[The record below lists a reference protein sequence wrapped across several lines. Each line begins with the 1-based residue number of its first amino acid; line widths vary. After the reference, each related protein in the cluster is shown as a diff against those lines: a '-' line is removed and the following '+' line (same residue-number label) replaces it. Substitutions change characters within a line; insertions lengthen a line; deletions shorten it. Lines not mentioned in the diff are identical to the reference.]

1 MKVTVFKQG
10 TNYYTR
16 MMHNGKRVSRCL
28 DTAEKG
34 IAIQRAKQ
42 LKIDMLAGRW
52 EQIEESASRRTCCT
66 ISEIAEAYQNAGESR
81 FARHGKPQPQT
92 IEANLGAFSRVT
104 GGIDGR
110 SATLLTKKLLV
121 DYCDSKLRGKTGVE
135 LGRAR
140 RSAFSALRLA
150 RSLFCSWARE
160 AYDEA
165 GLVIPSCV
173 FSEFLKA
180 KPVDGSASKYRVPL
194 EHPELVEHTM
204 KEGRALAETD
214 PSLYIVFVLS
224 YELAL
229 RAGESVALKWSW
241 FTEKNGTTYCDIINR
256 PDQPFSCKGTE
267 RSVPVHPVTF
277 SAVEKYGD
285 TSSDFVLG
293 LSGHSARSDLIK
305 RKFSKWMRSMGWD
318 RDLFIKTNHEL
329 RKLQGSRWFTEVS
342 PQAAQEWLGHADI
355 STTCKF
361 YASLRTQPEP
371 LAPLC
376 L

>member
-121 DYCDSKLRGKTGVE
+121 DYCDSKLRGKTGV
-135 LGRAR
+135 
-140 RSAFSALRLA
+140 
-150 RSLFCSWARE
+150 
-160 AYDEA
+160 
-165 GLVIPSCV
+165 
-173 FSEFLKA
+173 
-180 KPVDGSASKYRVPL
+180 
-194 EHPELVEHTM
+194 
-204 KEGRALAETD
+204 
-214 PSLYIVFVLS
+214 
-224 YELAL
+224 
-229 RAGESVALKWSW
+229 
-241 FTEKNGTTYCDIINR
+241 
-256 PDQPFSCKGTE
+256 
-267 RSVPVHPVTF
+267 
-277 SAVEKYGD
+277 
-285 TSSDFVLG
+285 
-293 LSGHSARSDLIK
+293 
-305 RKFSKWMRSMGWD
+305 
-318 RDLFIKTNHEL
+318 
-329 RKLQGSRWFTEVS
+329 
-342 PQAAQEWLGHADI
+342 
-355 STTCKF
+355 
-361 YASLRTQPEP
+361 
-371 LAPLC
+371 
-376 L
+376 